1 MKRVYLADADT
12 NARSA
17 LRLLLIH
24 LDLQIVGE
32 ASDWPSVLAL
42 APACRPEM
50 VLVDWGLVS
59 SRSGTALMEL
69 RRACPDELVIVLLSH
84 LNDREQAALSA
95 GADEFISKGET
106 AERVV
111 ERLLAAAARG

>member
-1 MKRVYLADADT
+1 MKRVYLADADS
-12 NARSA
+12 NSRSA
-17 LRLLLIH
+17 FRLLMIH
-24 LDLQIVGE
+24 LNLQVVGE

-42 APACRPEM
+42 APACRPEL

-59 SRSGTALMEL
+59 NGSGAALMDL
-69 RRACPDELVIVLLSH
+69 RRACQDEVVIVLLSH
-84 LNDREQAALSA
+84 LDDREQAALSA